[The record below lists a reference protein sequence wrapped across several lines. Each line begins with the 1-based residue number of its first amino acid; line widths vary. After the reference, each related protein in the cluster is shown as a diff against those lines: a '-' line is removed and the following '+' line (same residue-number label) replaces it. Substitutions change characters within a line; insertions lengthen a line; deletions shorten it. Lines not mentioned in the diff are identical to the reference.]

1 MPMPLVAPR
10 PSFAPPAST
19 ELRLGA
25 PLLAQE
31 ASYLAASA
39 RISSLSWSSIVP
51 SRRDAATVWLY
62 SIAQAPPCRRKDA
75 HVAGSKTGHGEE
87 SRCRAVTRLSGGHF

>member
-1 MPMPLVAPR
+1 MPMPLVAPK
-10 PSFAPPAST
+10 PSLLPDAST

-39 RISSLSWSSIVP
+39 RISSLSLSSI
-51 SRRDAATVWLY
+51 AHEATVWLY
-62 SIAQAPPCRRKDA
+62 SIAQASCPGRAAPHVRRVKDRTWPKCVGTA
-75 HVAGSKTGHGEE
+75 LFGHAPYN
-87 SRCRAVTRLSGGHF
+87 CDVQF